1 MPFDCTQIQVLVDN
15 SVTENNPAGDIVE
28 YTITLSQL
36 EQLKL
41 ITPDPIPLESTLL
54 DVISKWG

>member
-36 EQLKL
+36 EYLKL
-41 ITPDPIPLESTLL
+41 INSDPIPLESTLL

>member
-36 EQLKL
+36 EHLKL
-41 ITPDPIPLESTLL
+41 ITSEPIPLESTLL

>member
-28 YTITLSQL
+28 YTITMSQL

-41 ITPDPIPLESTLL
+41 ITSDPIPLESTLL